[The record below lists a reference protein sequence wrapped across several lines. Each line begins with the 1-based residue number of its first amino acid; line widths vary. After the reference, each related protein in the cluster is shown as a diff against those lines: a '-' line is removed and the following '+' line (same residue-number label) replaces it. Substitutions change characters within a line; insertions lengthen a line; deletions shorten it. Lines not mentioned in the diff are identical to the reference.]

1 MSGAGGAPASPPRGG
16 TSLGGEEGTLKRLA
30 RLYRLARRLHINGLA
45 DHVYG
50 SLYVYIVGSGLRVS
64 PRGYAT
70 LVVLAPAVAA
80 ILVPAV
86 AVALRLP
93 VMYWAPAAILAPI
106 LLGATLFLYPLI
118 RYRSRGD
125 RLEPRILMLEM
136 FLLSSIL
143 TSHNYYEALEKVYKR
158 AKLVG
163 FDVEFEEALR
173 RIATGEKD
181 VPSSLSHVASITPSR
196 SLRSLLDGLRG
207 IMESGLGIV
216 EYIQWS
222 ISSHYG
228 DVEARYRAALNS
240 LSTIMEIF
248 MAFAVLA
255 PVLGIIA
262 IITLYGLGG
271 VIAAP
276 PVNPRLLAGAVTFIV
291 SPLSAAI
298 SLILVDTIMSRLK
311 P

>member
-1 MSGAGGAPASPPRGG
+1 MSEAGEAPASPPRGG
-16 TSLGGEEGTLKRLA
+16 TSLGEGSTLKRLT
-30 RLYRLARRLHINGLA
+30 RLYWLASRLRINGLA
-45 DHVYG
+45 D
-50 SLYVYIVGSGLRVS
+50 YVYKSLHIYIIGSGLRVS

-70 LVVLAPAVAA
+70 LVVLTPTVTA

-86 AVALRLP
+86 AAALRLP
-93 VMYWAPAAILAPI
+93 VTYWAPAAILTPI
-106 LLGATLFLYPLI
+106 LTGAALIVYPLI
-118 RYRSRGD
+118 KYRSRGD

-173 RIATGEKD
+173 LIASGEED
-181 VPSSLSHVASITPSR
+181 VPSSLSRVANITPSR

-216 EYIQWS
+216 EYVQWS

-276 PVNPRLLAGAVTFIV
+276 PVDPRLLAGAVTFIV